1 MASCVPMDIS
11 SEGVAQRAVSA
22 LPSARLLGIIRFQA
36 ELAKVDLDPAE
47 VIRRVAGLAQMLT
60 GASGAVVEMAEGD
73 DMVYRAA
80 SGTAENQLGLRL
92 ARIGSLSGLCVA
104 QGSPLYCEDSE
115 TDPRVDRQACR
126 AAGLRSMVAVPLRH
140 GDQTA
145 GVLKVLSP
153 HEKAFSEADL
163 LTLELISD
171 VVASTL
177 AHARSYIA
185 QVETVRD
192 LFRRATEDS
201 LTGLGNHALFYDRLH
216 QAMKLARRQGQVLG
230 IALVDMDGLKHI
242 NDLHGHL
249 AGNAALRTL
258 AGRLRAL
265 VRESDTVA
273 RLGGDEFG
281 VLLASLTDSAAV
293 RGYARKL
300 ADQVRGTFSYDG
312 RLLDLRV
319 SVGAVV
325 FPDDGLEIESLFQ
338 LADQAMYEM
347 KRSHHAVHSHTKH
360 SAQT

>member
-1 MASCVPMDIS
+1 MAACASLDLS
-11 SEGVAQRAVSA
+11 SESLVLGAVSA
-22 LPSARLLGIIRFQA
+22 LPSTRLLGIIRFQA

-47 VIRRVAGLAQMLT
+47 VIRRVAGLAQTLT
-60 GASGAVVEMAEGD
+60 GASGAAVEMAEGD
-73 DMVYRAA
+73 EMVYRAT
-80 SGTAENQLGLRL
+80 SGTAEKQLGLRL
-92 ARIGSLSGLCVA
+92 AQAGSLSGLCVA
-104 QGSPLYCEDSE
+104 RGIPLYCEDSE
-115 TDPRVDRQACR
+115 IDPRVDRHACR
-126 AAGLRSMVAVPLRH
+126 AVGLRSMVVVPLRH
-140 GDQTA
+140 GDQTV

-153 HEKAFSEADL
+153 HPRAFSEADL

-171 VVASTL
+171 VVACTL

-201 LTGLGNHALFYDRLH
+201 LTGLGNHALFYDRFH

-230 IALVDMDGLKHI
+230 LALVDMDGLKHI

-281 VLLASLTDSAAV
+281 ILLASLTDSAAA
-293 RGYARKL
+293 RGYAHKL
-300 ADQVRGTFSYDG
+300 ADQVCGSFSYDG
-312 RLLDLRV
+312 HKLDLRV

-338 LADQAMYEM
+338 LADQAMYAM
-347 KRSHHAVHSHTKH
+347 KRTHHSMRV
-360 SAQT
+360 